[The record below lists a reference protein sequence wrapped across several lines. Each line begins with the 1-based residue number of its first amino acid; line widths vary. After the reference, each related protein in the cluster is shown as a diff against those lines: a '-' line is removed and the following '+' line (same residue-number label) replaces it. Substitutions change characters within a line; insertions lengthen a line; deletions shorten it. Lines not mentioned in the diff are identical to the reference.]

1 MCRQIETD
9 PTFVSNGLS
18 TVVNLN
24 NEARKDMETQ
34 SKSRVGSLWPVWS
47 LTLV

>member
-1 MCRQIETD
+1 MCQMSYQDE
-9 PTFVSNGLS
+9 NLS
-18 TVVNLN
+18 TVVNFN
-24 NEARKDMETQ
+24 NEARIDMETQ

>member
-1 MCRQIETD
+1 MSYQDE
-9 PTFVSNGLS
+9 NLS

-24 NEARKDMETQ
+24 NEARIDYEIEVETQ
-34 SKSRVGSLWPVWS
+34 SKSRAGSLSPVWS